1 MALGFAVG
9 ARGAD
14 HNRSGAYEVD
24 FSDKVDRR
32 HATVDS
38 VRHAIDTEDRA
49 ALMDSLILCKF
60 LRGVFTDFYAES
72 ANCSR
77 PSPAGT
83 SPRVSS
89 ATTARRIIAGKREF
103 NLRAGWTPQE
113 DTLPERFLN
122 RPLPDDPAAVLT
134 AEGLRELV
142 TEYHR
147 QRGWGD
153 GRMSVRLLIAG
164 ITSVFAL
171 VCLTAPVHTQRSGA
185 FMGSSD
191 DSAIQYSTA
200 TPNNVVVDVNRRLQN
215 GELQFAYDGRSGY
228 LQSALAALQLPIDSQ
243 LLVFSRTSLQGRRIG
258 EQNPRALYFNDR
270 VALGWVR
277 GGDLLEVAAHDQ
289 TNGIVFYSLE
299 QKAPETASAAPQFKR
314 EFICLGC
321 HMTGNTLNV
330 PGLLMFST
338 TRAEPTQFSG
348 IPRHID
354 QTDSLNKRFGGW
366 FVTGSAGSVA
376 HMGNQ
381 AAALDAR
388 PTREIATVDGL
399 FDAEGYRTLSSDI
412 VAHLVLTH
420 QAGMINLLTRAG
432 WEARA
437 ADPKAARAVYQL
449 ARAGR
454 AHCRGH
460 GRHCQR
466 GRRLS
471 AVRGRSE
478 VDRQRAW
485 YLRLC
490 GALLSQWPEGSQG
503 ALAL

>member
-1 MALGFAVG
+1 
-9 ARGAD
+9 
-14 HNRSGAYEVD
+14 
-24 FSDKVDRR
+24 
-32 HATVDS
+32 
-38 VRHAIDTEDRA
+38 
-49 ALMDSLILCKF
+49 
-60 LRGVFTDFYAES
+60 
-72 ANCSR
+72 
-77 PSPAGT
+77 
-83 SPRVSS
+83 
-89 ATTARRIIAGKREF
+89 
-103 NLRAGWTPQE
+103 
-113 DTLPERFLN
+113 
-122 RPLPDDPAAVLT
+122 
-134 AEGLRELV
+134 
-142 TEYHR
+142 
-147 QRGWGD
+147 
-153 GRMSVRLLIAG
+153 MSVRLLIAG

-299 QKAPETASAAPQFKR
+299 QKAPETASAPPQFKR

-437 ADPKAARAVYQL
+437 ADPKQHAPFTSSPEQDARIAAVMDGIASEVVDYLLFVDEAKLTDKVHGTSGFAERFSASGPKDRKGRSLYELDLTHRLMKYPCSYLIYSPAFDALPPMVKEPIYKRMWAILSGQEQDQRYRAV
-449 ARAGR
+449 
-454 AHCRGH
+454 
-460 GRHCQR
+460 
-466 GRRLS
+466 LS
-471 AVRGRSE
+471 NADRQAIVEILRDTKKALPSYFQNGRS
-478 VDRQRAW
+478 
-485 YLRLC
+485 
-490 GALLSQWPEGSQG
+490 
-503 ALAL
+503 